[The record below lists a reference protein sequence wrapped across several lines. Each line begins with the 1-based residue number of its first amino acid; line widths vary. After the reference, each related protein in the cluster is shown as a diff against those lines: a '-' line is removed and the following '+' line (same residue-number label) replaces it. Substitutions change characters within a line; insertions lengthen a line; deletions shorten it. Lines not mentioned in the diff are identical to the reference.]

1 MLLPCIT
8 HNKWSGFLRCPLL
21 ILCISVLHMFAILL
35 YSVSSKTIQ
44 TKTNVA
50 VTGGSPPLLLFT
62 PKYLPHR
69 RILGLGINQSAACL
83 FETSTL
89 LRKYY
94 LSIWEQCFA
103 NHFWLFNFDSFGVYF
118 PSMGK
123 TSKHLLPGL
132 ICRLNAEHCSVE
144 GGLKEK
150 KGWVL
155 GGAHLINTCGR
166 LFVFCAA
173 HCTMYNAQLYHNQL
187 VSTDPASNTR
197 IATGVPLRCS

>member
-21 ILCISVLHMFAILL
+21 ILCISVLHIFEILL
-35 YSVSSKTIQ
+35 HSVSSKTIQ

-94 LSIWEQCFA
+94 LSIH

-123 TSKHLLPGL
+123 TSKHVWPGL
-132 ICRLNAEHCSVE
+132 ICRLNAEH
-144 GGLKEK
+144 GRQWKEDWRK
-150 KGWVL
+150 RRVGCWVVR
-155 GGAHLINTCGR
+155 TW
-166 LFVFCAA
+166 
-173 HCTMYNAQLYHNQL
+173 
-187 VSTDPASNTR
+187 
-197 IATGVPLRCS
+197 